1 MQTPA
6 NQVTFGELLPFI
18 IAIIILIALIA
29 FCIFMAIK
37 TGKARNARK
46 RKNAMYRQTYQTGI
60 FQPVQ
65 ESLILASGLPI
76 ASGTSCSVKL
86 NENGMSIESSG
97 TVFNISIDKITDI
110 SIKTD
115 REIQTA
121 QHYVSSAGGAIAG
134 ALMFGIPGALV
145 GGRAKKKKTTTVT
158 YSHFMIVT
166 YKKDDTVAYVAFAL
180 PGSVAP
186 AVHFINNFNLLTANK
201 ENAVIDL

>member
-1 MQTPA
+1 MNGQTA
-6 NQVTFGELLPFI
+6 NHVILPI
-18 IAIIILIALIA
+18 VILIIFGFLIA
-29 FCIFMAIK
+29 FCVTMIIITSK
-37 TGKARNARK
+37 RNRLTNNNKRNKAHPK
-46 RKNAMYRQTYQTGI
+46 GV

-65 ESLILASGLPI
+65 KSLILASGLPI

-86 NENGMSIESSG
+86 NENVMSIESSG

-121 QHYVSSAGGAIAG
+121 QHYVSSSGGAIAG

-180 PGSVAP
+180 PVSVAP
-186 AVHFINNFNLLTANK
+186 AVHFINNFNLLAANK
-201 ENAVIDL
+201 ENTVIDL